1 MERDRI
7 SQIKVELT
15 RLFAA
20 FNAGEWKTAPST
32 VNTRCDSCLSNV
44 NDIARW
50 TEVFCMTLAEDLR
63 TKYGLTSLKL
73 GGSCLPL
80 TAINEALEAAAQIAD
95 RSHAPE
101 IANQIRALKWEA
113 QAETP
118 PIYVSE
124 IQAARDA
131 A

>member
-1 MERDRI
+1 MATQPNRI
-7 SQIKVELT
+7 
-15 RLFAA
+15 
-20 FNAGEWKTAPST
+20 NAESW
-32 VNTRCDSCLSNV
+32 RCY
-44 NDIARW
+44 
-50 TEVFCMTLAEDLR
+50 MTLAENLR

-80 TAINEALEAAAQIAD
+80 TAINEALETAAQVAD

-101 IANQIRALKWEA
+101 IATQIRALKWEA
-113 QAETP
+113 QGETP

-124 IQAARDA
+124 IQTARDA